1 MSRNWYGTLYAVCDD
16 LVFRGIAVDEGIKGA
31 RSTLHCTTGSS
42 VTTYMYWTDLFD
54 RKPDPELFDQ
64 FVEKM
69 SSASVHPVSDKA
81 SRQPS
86 ANFGARRIRG
96 MKAVNYASFLQK
108 SNILLADK
116 LPASSNLPN
125 LESYRLAL
133 TPKEDNK
140 ENFPLQRGE
149 EAALEFCA
157 YVGRKQTSEFLA
169 GTVNYITGV
178 IRPETDAEREAYAQI
193 DKIFGE
199 ELIKQLPTVVPPAK
213 RKSPKGSS
221 AEYLTLTRTGTDDEL
236 LINYKMDKAMLT
248 DILNKSKEMGECSR
262 MLIKF
267 HVTLSLAWFRMQS
280 NKCEIGLSK
289 KAVKATLVSNYGAG
303 SVNAPV
309 EVISDDE
316 DDTMGI

>member
-1 MSRNWYGTLYAVCDD
+1 MRPPRECK
-16 LVFRGIAVDEGIKGA
+16 GIKGRYEHA
-31 RSTLHCTTGSS
+31 VYHSDPQF
-42 VTTYMYWTDLFD
+42 TTYMYWTDLFN
-54 RKPDPELFDQ
+54 RKPDPELFEQ
-64 FVEKM
+64 VAAKM

-81 SRQPS
+81 SRQS
-86 ANFGARRIRG
+86 SGSFGTRRIRG
-96 MKAVNYASFLQK
+96 MKAVNYASLLQK

-125 LESYRLAL
+125 LESYRIAL
-133 TPKEDNK
+133 IPKDGDK

-149 EAALEFCA
+149 EAALEFHA
-157 YVGRKQTSEFLA
+157 YVGRKQTAEFLA

-178 IRPETDAEREAYAQI
+178 IKPETDAEREAYAQI
-193 DKIFGE
+193 DKIYGD
-199 ELIKQLPTVVPPAK
+199 ELIKQLPNVVPPAK

-221 AEYLTLTRTGTDDEL
+221 VEYLALTRAGSDDEL
-236 LINYKMDKAMLT
+236 LINYKMDKGVLT
-248 DILNKSKEMGECSR
+248 DILNKSKEIGECSR

-316 DDTMGI
+316 DDTIGI